1 MIQAVIFDIGGVLVR
16 TTDDSGRRA
25 WEQRLGLSQGELEA
39 VVFESEMGTKAQS
52 GEITDEALW
61 QWVGETFR
69 LDQEIGELYQAFWGG
84 DTLNQPL
91 LDLIRRLRPRYQT
104 AIISNATD
112 ALRLTLTERYAI
124 AGLFDLIVGSAEEK
138 VMKPDRRIYEY
149 TLQRL
154 GRWPEEAV
162 FIDDSARNVAGATE
176 VGMFAIH
183 YSSTV
188 DVAAELARLGIQ
200 LNRPSK

>member
-16 TTDDSGRRA
+16 TTDYSGRRA
-25 WEQRLGLSQGELEA
+25 WEQRMGLTQGELEA
-39 VVFESEMGTKAQS
+39 IVFESEMGIKAQS
-52 GEITDEALW
+52 GEITDGALW
-61 QWVGETFR
+61 QWVGETLR
-69 LDQEIGELYQAFWGG
+69 LDEKIRELYHAFWSG

-104 AIISNATD
+104 AVISNATD
-112 ALRLTLTERYAI
+112 ALRLTLTQRYAI

-138 VMKPDRRIYEY
+138 VMKPDRRIYES

-154 GRWPEEAV
+154 GRRPEEAV
-162 FIDDSARNVAGATE
+162 FIDDSAHNVAGARE

-188 DVAAELARLGIQ
+188 DVAAELKLIGVTF
-200 LNRPSK
+200 